1 MNAMKSTIDA
11 AGRVVVP
18 KRMREE
24 LGMTGGTE
32 IEIDVREGV
41 VEIRPTNKEITL
53 GVGADGR
60 PVLKAPPGTPPMT
73 DADVLRMID
82 ESRRWP
88 RD

>member
-1 MNAMKSTIDA
+1 MRTTIDV

-18 KRMREE
+18 KRMRDR
-24 LGMTGGTE
+24 LGLDGGAE
-32 IEIDVREGV
+32 IEIEEHDGV
-41 VEIRPTNKEITL
+41 VEIRPINKEITL

-60 PVLKAPPGTPPMT
+60 PVLVAPPGTPPMT
-73 DADVLRMID
+73 NDDVRRMIQ